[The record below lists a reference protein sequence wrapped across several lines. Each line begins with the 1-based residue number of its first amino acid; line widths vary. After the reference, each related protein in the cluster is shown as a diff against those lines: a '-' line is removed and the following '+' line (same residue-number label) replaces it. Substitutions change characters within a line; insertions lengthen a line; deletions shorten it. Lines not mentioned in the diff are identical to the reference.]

1 MSKWYYNLNER
12 IYNNC
17 KMYYE
22 NYRKLDEITD
32 EQLGIMGGLYQ
43 SLNIVANDYIMNKGY
58 DNRKYRKLLD
68 EIENFLEIG

>member
-1 MSKWYYNLNER
+1 
-12 IYNNC
+12 
-17 KMYYE
+17 
-22 NYRKLDEITD
+22 
-32 EQLGIMGGLYQ
+32 MGGLYQ